1 MLKYIETVNGPI
13 KPEELGKTMMHEH
26 CLISQ
31 PDAYRAVSGED
42 PEYVAFLNSKI
53 TMENRSQI
61 YFHMHKHN
69 DNLNLTDEELIIRE
83 LKFYKA
89 AGGDAIAD
97 VTTPG
102 IGRDMEALKRIS
114 DATGV
119 QIVACTGLYIG
130 DSMPQE
136 FRSMDKC
143 QMADFFL
150 KELRDGVGDTGIKPG
165 YIGEMGI
172 SDYWE
177 DIEVTALRGA
187 GIACKESGVAMT
199 VHMPIFKTWG
209 ERILDVL
216 EEEGTDLD
224 RVVLS
229 HCDPTLVDMNYH
241 RSLLE
246 RGCRLQF
253 DQFAL
258 EFPCTYGPYVKRW
271 LPRDIERIR
280 HIKTLCDLGWEDKI
294 TVSHDMCF
302 KSLYRTNGGPGL
314 SHILE
319 NLTPYFL
326 CEGITQAQ
334 LDKILIHNPRTILTQ
349 TGA

>member
-1 MLKYIETVNGPI
+1 
-13 KPEELGKTMMHEH
+13 
-26 CLISQ
+26 
-31 PDAYRAVSGED
+31 
-42 PEYVAFLNSKI
+42 
-53 TMENRSQI
+53 
-61 YFHMHKHN
+61 
-69 DNLNLTDEELIIRE
+69 
-83 LKFYKA
+83 
-89 AGGDAIAD
+89 
-97 VTTPG
+97 
-102 IGRDMEALKRIS
+102 
-114 DATGV
+114 
-119 QIVACTGLYIG
+119 
-130 DSMPQE
+130 
-136 FRSMDKC
+136 
-143 QMADFFL
+143 
-150 KELRDGVGDTGIKPG
+150 
-165 YIGEMGI
+165 MGI

-187 GIACKESGVAMT
+187 GIACKESNVAMT

-229 HCDPTLVDMNYH
+229 HCDPTLVDMDYH

-253 DQFAL
+253 DQFSL
-258 EFPCTYGPYVKRW
+258 EFPCTYGPYVKQW

-302 KSLYRTNGGPGL
+302 KSLYRTKGGPGL

-326 CEGITQAQ
+326 FEGVTQEQ

-349 TGA
+349 TRA